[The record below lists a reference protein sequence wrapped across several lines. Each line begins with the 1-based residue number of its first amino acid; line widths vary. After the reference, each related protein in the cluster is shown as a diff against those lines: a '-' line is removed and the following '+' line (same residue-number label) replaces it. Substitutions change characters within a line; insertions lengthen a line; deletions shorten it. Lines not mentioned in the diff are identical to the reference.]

1 MRHDI
6 QASEQTRGAR
16 VVAAL
21 EDPMNSVIA
30 ASLVTMSTLGVVLS
44 GAWFINTIV
53 N

>member
-1 MRHDI
+1 MKQEFHTPP
-6 QASEQTRGAR
+6 QTRGAR

-30 ASLVTMSTLGVVLS
+30 ASVVTMSTLGVVLS